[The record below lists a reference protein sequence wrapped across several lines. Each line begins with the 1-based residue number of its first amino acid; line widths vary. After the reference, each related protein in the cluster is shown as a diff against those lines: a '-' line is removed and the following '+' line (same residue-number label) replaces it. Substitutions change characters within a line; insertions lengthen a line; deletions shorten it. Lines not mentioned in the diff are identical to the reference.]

1 MTRERLLEQ
10 RRQADLPHKSF
21 DLDGDGHVS
30 VTDFFLAKKFDVD
43 KDGKLNTEELATAKE
58 ALSKGFKD

>member
-1 MTRERLLEQ
+1 MEQ

-30 VTDFFLAKKFDVD
+30 VTDFFWAKKFDQD
-43 KDGKLNTEELATAKE
+43 KDGKLNSEEKETANQ
-58 ALSKGFKD
+58 ALSTKGFKE